1 MAENFVIRQERH
13 AGKMRYV
20 TVVDGHESEMTYL
33 APSPAKIVIE
43 HTLVA
48 PELKGRGVGQALLLR
63 AIEDAR
69 KGGYKIEPT
78 CPFAKAQIEKH
89 KEWQDV
95 LAR

>member
-1 MAENFVIRQERH
+1 MAENFSIKQESH
-13 AGKMRYV
+13 GGKMRYV

-33 APSPAKIVIE
+33 TPSPKKIVID

>member
-1 MAENFVIRQERH
+1 MAENFVIKQEPH

-33 APSPAKIVIE
+33 TPDAKKIVID
-43 HTLVA
+43 HTVV
-48 PELKGRGVGQALLLR
+48 PSELKGRGVGQALVLR
-63 AIEDAR
+63 AVEDAR
-69 KGGYKIEPT
+69 KGGYKIAPT
-78 CPFAKAQIEKH
+78 CPFAKAQLEKH